1 MRCVGI
7 IMGERR
13 LALCICTVSVS
24 ESVSKMRRSATHPST
39 FPTKQI
45 CGPAPAMF
53 ELARSGGGVALGA
66 NAELPLFMRAPGV
79 RNINVQAS
87 HT

>member
-1 MRCVGI
+1 MTDNCDLHWNMRCPLD
-7 IMGERR
+7 
-13 LALCICTVSVS
+13 LASSCAAVSAS
-24 ESVSKMRRSATHPST
+24 IQH
-39 FPTKQI
+39 TKQSAGMLR
-45 CGPAPAMF
+45 CPGSPAPAMF

>member
-13 LALCICTVSVS
+13 LALCICICIQNAPL
-24 ESVSKMRRSATHPST
+24 SAHPST

>member
-1 MRCVGI
+1 MLRCPG
-7 IMGERR
+7 
-13 LALCICTVSVS
+13 S
-24 ESVSKMRRSATHPST
+24 
-39 FPTKQI
+39 
-45 CGPAPAMF
+45 PAPAMF